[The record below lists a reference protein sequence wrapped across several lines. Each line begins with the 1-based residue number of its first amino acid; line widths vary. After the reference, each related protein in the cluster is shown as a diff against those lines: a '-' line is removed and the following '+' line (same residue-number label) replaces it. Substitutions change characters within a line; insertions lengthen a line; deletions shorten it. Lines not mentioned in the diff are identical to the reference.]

1 MKMPSEI
8 SIVESSFRDPSG
20 FVFFKGDTLYRQV
33 NKAYSKDYDHLMS
46 SGLYDSLV
54 TSGLMVSHQQAD
66 IDLAISDN
74 AYKVIKPQ
82 QINFISYPYEWCF
95 SQFKDAAL
103 TTLAIQKKAFEFGM
117 TLKDSSA
124 YNIQF
129 VNCKPLFIDTLSF
142 EKYDEGQLWPAY
154 KQFCQHFLAPLSLMS
169 YTDIRLG
176 LLMQE
181 YIDGVPLDLASKLLP
196 TRTYLKFSILS
207 HIHIHAKTQKK
218 YSDKQVNVKNRKISS
233 FNFRALIESLESTVK
248 KLKWSPTGTEWGD
261 YYEATNY
268 SDEAM
273 SEKEKLVLDFIRRV
287 DPKTTWDLGA
297 NTGLFSR
304 LASKTGSQTVSFDI
318 DPAAVEK
325 NYRQGIA
332 NPQNP
337 VLPLIL
343 DLTNPSSGIGWN
355 NNERA
360 SIIDR
365 GPVDAVLALALIH
378 HLAIS
383 NNLPLEK
390 IAAFLSSICRYL
402 IIEFVPK
409 EDSQVQRL
417 LATRED
423 IFPNYT
429 YPGFEAA
436 FKQFFDIQ
444 HSVKITDS
452 NRTLYLMEGKVSG

>member
-1 MKMPSEI
+1 MTTNDI
-8 SIVESSFRDPSG
+8 STVESSFRDPSG

-33 NKAYSKDYDHLMS
+33 NKTYSDDYDHLMS

-54 TSGLMVSHQQAD
+54 NSGLLITHEQAD
-66 IDLAISDN
+66 LNLAISN
-74 AYKVIKPQ
+74 SAYKIIKPDR
-82 QINFISYPYEWCF
+82 IDFISYPYEWCF

-103 TTLAIQKKAFEFGM
+103 ITLAIQKKAFEFGM

-129 VNCKPLFIDTLSF
+129 INCKPIFIDTLSF
-142 EKYDEGQLWPAY
+142 EKYNKGQLWTAY
-154 KQFCQHFLAPLSLMS
+154 KQFCQHFLAPLALMS

-176 LLMQE
+176 RLMSA

-196 TRTYLKFSILS
+196 FRSYLKFSMFS
-207 HIHIHAKTQKK
+207 HIHLHAKTQKK
-218 YSDKQVNVKNRKISS
+218 YSGKQVDVKSRKISS
-233 FNFRALIESLESTVK
+233 FNFRALIESIELAVK

-261 YYEATNY
+261 YYDDTNY
-268 SDEAM
+268 SNEAM
-273 SEKEKLVLDFIRRV
+273 SEKEKLVFDFLQRIK
-287 DPKTTWDLGA
+287 PNSTWDIGA
-297 NTGLFSR
+297 NTGVFSH
-304 LASKTGSQTVSFDI
+304 LASRAGSKTVAFDI

-325 NYRQGIA
+325 NYRYGVA
-332 NPQNP
+332 NDKDPL
-337 VLPLIL
+337 LPLLL
-343 DLTNPSSGIGWN
+343 DITNPSSGIGWN
-355 NNERA
+355 NNERM
-360 SIIDR
+360 SILDR

-390 IAAFLSSICRYL
+390 IASFLSSICRRL

-409 EDSQVQRL
+409 QDSQVQRL

-429 YPGFEAA
+429 YENFEET
-436 FKQFFDIQ
+436 FKKFFEIQ
-444 HSVKITDS
+444 DSVKIADS
-452 NRTLYLMEGKVSG
+452 HRTLYLMQRNVNE